1 MRVSIRSVEG
11 PKAEFPLFTRTSW
24 ASSPSTCSLPAL
36 SSDFNLITAQLGVC
50 ETNLA
55 ILTLCSFMAAARL
68 RIQPRECLRIFGVSK
83 QFHQCLSSS
92 IRALGEL
99 VETSCP
105 PGLILPTLM
114 TARTGGIVR
123 EFVAVW
129 ARSIL
134 DSYLRV
140 SFCPIEKLLDGGG
153 GRQSGRKPLNMF
165 AGKDW
170 DENVEWRE
178 SRAEIERRTRGNSRI
193 DPFRSTFGP
202 SSDHG
207 SLPAAGTRRCK

>member
-11 PKAEFPLFTRTSW
+11 PKAEFPLFTRSTW

-36 SSDFNLITAQLGVC
+36 SSDFNLITAQLGVY

-55 ILTLCSFMAAARL
+55 ILTLCSFVMAAQL
-68 RIQPRECLRIFGVSK
+68 RIQPRECWRVFGVSK
-83 QFHQCLSSS
+83 QFHQCLSSF

-99 VETSCP
+99 VEISCP
-105 PGLILPTLM
+105 PGLTLRTLM

-123 EFVAVW
+123 ELVTVW

-134 DSYLRV
+134 DSYLRDG
-140 SFCPIEKLLDGGG
+140 FCPIEKVLDGGS

-170 DENVEWRE
+170 DENV
-178 SRAEIERRTRGNSRI
+178 
-193 DPFRSTFGP
+193 
-202 SSDHG
+202 
-207 SLPAAGTRRCK
+207 